1 MDQHNNAGDQLIHV
15 NGIHIPST
23 SSMNSIIGIDTCT
36 FYTQN
41 IFFLNTSMEGNG
53 KNDLNSNKISSCSL
67 SI

>member
-1 MDQHNNAGDQLIHV
+1 MDQHNNADDQLIHV

-41 IFFLNTSMEGNG
+41 IYFS
-53 KNDLNSNKISSCSL
+53 
-67 SI
+67 